1 MHGPSPAQARVRGV
15 TLALAP
21 LAALLTALLAA
32 PLAPAAAQVRDSAQV
47 AHDEARDAARRAI
60 DVFNAPATLRVNG
73 SLVIDSSR
81 TITGDVAVFGGT
93 LVVAGHVTGRV
104 VAINAD
110 VELRPGAR
118 VGGDV
123 LVVGGRL
130 EGREHATV
138 GGTVAAYRQTV
149 LVREDG
155 EQLALADEPLVDRW
169 WERWRTRHAR
179 SRSAIRLSG
188 GGTYNR
194 VEGLPVHFGPVLRQR
209 TPWGRVNAEVLGI
222 YRSARDF
229 RWDSENIGHDVRLEV
244 TTDGTRG
251 VGIGVH
257 GFDVVA
263 PVEDWKLTNGENGF
277 ASFFLHRDF
286 RDHYGRHGGMAYVRA
301 FAGEDVDLKLGLS
314 DERWSARAV
323 RDPWTL
329 FRDRDAWRANPLLDE
344 GRFHLATATL
354 RVDTRND
361 ETHPWAGW
369 YLSADLERGAG
380 TITGTAWTSNRET
393 RLGDTEWTRGFLD
406 VRRYNRL
413 APNTQLNVRLVLGGW
428 LGGDALPANRR
439 LSLGGPGTLEGYD
452 FRRDALT
459 QMTCTVDPVML
470 GAPAPGLPAECERIA
485 LAQVEYRNDF
495 SIDTDWFSRPGTR
508 LRMRRAGQWVL
519 SANSGRGWLVGP
531 RVGERQYGASDFPD
545 FSTFRTDIGAGIDFG
560 ILGFYVAKSVS
571 DGDEKPNF
579 VVRLGRRF

>member
-1 MHGPSPAQARVRGV
+1 MTSRPTMHRR
-15 TLALAP
+15 LAP
-21 LAALLTALLAA
+21 ARPWVLTLTLLAAL
-32 PLAPAAAQVRDSAQV
+32 PLVPAARAGAQVRDSV
-47 AHDEARDAARRAI
+47 AAAHEEAREAARRAVE
-60 DVFNAPATLRVNG
+60 VFNAPATLRVNG

-93 LVVAGHVTGRV
+93 LTVAGHVTGRV

-118 VGGDV
+118 VDGEV

-130 EGREHATV
+130 AGRDDATV
-138 GGTVAAYRQTV
+138 GGAVATYRQTV

-179 SRSAIRLSG
+179 SRSAIRISG

-194 VEGLPVHFGPVLRQR
+194 VEGLPVHLGPVLRQR
-209 TPWGRVNAEVLGI
+209 TPWGRVNAEVFGI

-229 RWDSENIGHDVRLEV
+229 RWDSENIGHDARLEV

-251 VGIGVH
+251 VGIGAES
-257 GFDVVA
+257 FDVVA
-263 PVEDWKLTNGENGF
+263 PVEGWKLTNGENGF
-277 ASFFLHRDF
+277 ASFFLHRDY
-286 RDHYGRHGGMAYVRA
+286 RDHYGRHGGTAYVRA
-301 FAGEDVDLKLGLS
+301 FGGESVDLRLGLS
-314 DERWSARAV
+314 DERWADRRV

-329 FRDRDAWRANPLLDE
+329 FRDRDDWRENPFVDE

-354 RVDTRND
+354 RIDTRND

-369 YLSADLERGAG
+369 YLNTELERGAG
-380 TITGTAWTSNRET
+380 RVTRANTSSTRELAPGET
-393 RLGDTEWTRGFLD
+393 DWTRGFLD

-428 LGGDALPANRR
+428 LGGGPLPLQRR

-452 FRRDALT
+452 FRRDALPQT
-459 QMTCTVDPVML
+459 TCTDPSAL
-470 GAPAPGLPAECERIA
+470 EAQPRFGTPAECERIA
-485 LAQVEYRNDF
+485 LAQLEYRNDF
-495 SIDTDWFSRPGTR
+495 SLDLDWFGRPGTR
-508 LRMRRAGQWVL
+508 LRMRRAGQWML
-519 SANSGRGWLVGP
+519 FANSGRGWLVGP
-531 RVGERQYGASDFPD
+531 RQGEEQYGASDFPD
-545 FSTFRTDIGAGIDFG
+545 FSTFRTDIGAGVDFG

-571 DGDEKPNF
+571 DGDENPNF
-579 VVRLGRRF
+579 LVRLRRRF

>member
-1 MHGPSPAQARVRGV
+1 MQRTPPAS
-15 TLALAP
+15 TLVLLA
-21 LAALLTALLAA
+21 ALLAA
-32 PLAPAAAQVRDSAQV
+32 PALPTGASAQVRDSVAV

-73 SLVIDSSR
+73 SLVIDSTR

-93 LVVAGHVTGRV
+93 LTVAGRVTGRV

-118 VGGDV
+118 VGGEV

-130 EGREHATV
+130 AGREDATV
-138 GGTVAAYRQTV
+138 GGAVAAYRQTV
-149 LVREDG
+149 LVREEG

-179 SRSAIRLSG
+179 SRSAIRLSS

-209 TPWGRVNAEVLGI
+209 TPWGRVNAEVFGI
-222 YRSARDF
+222 YRSSRDF
-229 RWDSENIGHDVRLEV
+229 RWDSRNIGHDARLEV
-244 TTDGTRG
+244 TTGGTRG
-251 VGIGVH
+251 VGVGARA
-257 GFDVVA
+257 FDVVA
-263 PVEDWKLTNGENGF
+263 PVEAWKLTDGENGF

-286 RDHYGRHGGMAYVRA
+286 RDHYGRHGGTVYLRA
-301 FAGEDVDLKLGLS
+301 FAGEEVDLRIGLS
-314 DERWSARAV
+314 DERWSARSV

-329 FRDRDAWRANPLLDE
+329 FRDRDRWRANPTLDE
-344 GRFHLATATL
+344 GRFHLAAAAL

-361 ETHPWAGW
+361 EAHPWAGW
-369 YLSADLERGAG
+369 YLLTELEHGRGTLEQRALASDPRAL
-380 TITGTAWTSNRET
+380 TANRPI
-393 RLGDTEWTRGFLD
+393 DWTRTFVD

-413 APNTQLNVRLVLGGW
+413 APNTQLNVRLVFGGSLGG
-428 LGGDALPANRR
+428 GSLPYQRR

-459 QMTCTVDPVML
+459 QMTCTTPSATL
-470 GAPAPGLPAECERIA
+470 GPPPGIPAECERIA
-485 LAQVEYRNDF
+485 LAQVEHRTDF

-519 SANSGRGWLVGP
+519 FANSGRGWLVGP
-531 RVGERQYGASDFPD
+531 REGERQYGPSDFPD
-545 FSTFRTDIGAGIDFG
+545 FSTFRTDIGAGVDFG
-560 ILGFYVAKSVS
+560 ILGLYVAKSVS
-571 DGDEKPNF
+571 DGDEKPNV

>member
-1 MHGPSPAQARVRGV
+1 MHGLPPASTHAR
-15 TLALAP
+15 TLARTCALA
-21 LAALLTALLAA
+21 LALLAA
-32 PLAPAAAQVRDSAQV
+32 PLASAAAQVRDSAQV

-93 LVVAGHVTGRV
+93 LVVAGQVTGRV

-130 EGREHATV
+130 DGRDGATV
-138 GGTVAAYRQTV
+138 GGTVATHRQTV

-209 TPWGRVNAEVLGI
+209 TPWGRVNAEVFGI
-222 YRSARDF
+222 YRSSRDF
-229 RWDSENIGHDVRLEV
+229 RWDSRNIGHDARLEV

-251 VGIGVH
+251 VGVGVR

-263 PVEDWKLTNGENGF
+263 PVEDWKVTDGENGF

-286 RDHYGRHGGMAYVRA
+286 RDHYGRQGGMAYVRA
-301 FAGEDVDLKLGLS
+301 FAGEDVDLRLGLS

-329 FRDRDAWRANPLLDE
+329 FRDRDAWRANPRLDE

-361 ETHPWAGW
+361 EAHPWAGW
-369 YLSADLERGAG
+369 YLFTELERGRGELTLPALASDPLRDA
-380 TITGTAWTSNRET
+380 TTGTMQWSRA
-393 RLGDTEWTRGFLD
+393 FLD

-413 APNTQLNVRLVLGGW
+413 APNTQLNVRFVLGGSI
-428 LGGDALPANRR
+428 GEDPLPFQRR

-459 QMTCTVDPVML
+459 QMTCTTPSSLVGP
-470 GAPAPGLPAECERIA
+470 PPGLPAECERIA
-485 LAQVEYRNDF
+485 LGQVEYRNDF

-519 SANSGRGWLVGP
+519 FANSGRGWLVGP
-531 RVGERQYGASDFPD
+531 REGERQYGASDFPD
-545 FSTFRTDIGAGIDFG
+545 FSTFRTDIGAGVDFG

-579 VVRLGRRF
+579 LVRLGRRF